1 MDVWRM
7 DGAPH
12 HGTAPFVARQ
22 GEGMTRSLRRTALVV
37 VAAALL
43 GWACDDNTTPT
54 LPTDPT
60 QPIETTTETFSG
72 ELTVNGARSFAFGTL
87 AGTVAATLTSLGPD
101 STLAVGFSLGTWSGS
116 VCNEILA
123 NDSALQGTTIIGTA
137 GSISTLCVRIYDAA
151 GTLTET
157 LPFEITVVHP

>member
-1 MDVWRM
+1 
-7 DGAPH
+7 
-12 HGTAPFVARQ
+12 
-22 GEGMTRSLRRTALVV
+22 MTRSLQHAVLAV

-87 AGTVAATLTSLGPD
+87 AGTVAATLTSFGPD
-101 STLAVGFSLGTWSGS
+101 STLAVGFSLGTWSGAAWSIVLAQDRAVVMS
-116 VCNEILA
+116 VV
-123 NDSALQGTTIIGTA
+123 SGTVSTLG
-137 GSISTLCVRIYDAA
+137 GSLCVRIYDVGSLLAA
-151 GTLTET
+151 TAYE
-157 LPFEITVVHP
+157 VKVDHP